1 MKGSNLLLPILL
13 FNIFNS
19 HAHEVSTDT
28 IYYHDGF
35 SLSFYQHDQRL
46 NLVQVLDIMEPVNKA
61 YSEMRSA
68 QNNYLVSK
76 TFSTAGG
83 LLVMWP
89 LVQSIAGKQANWNY
103 AIAGG
108 GLFVVSM
115 PFGIRYRKR
124 AVSAVGQ
131 YNASL
136 PPH

>member
-1 MKGSNLLLPILL
+1 MKELSLIMLFLL
-13 FNIFNS
+13 FNFSNS
-19 HAHEVSTDT
+19 LAQQVSTDT
-28 IYYHDGF
+28 IYYHDGI

-108 GLFVVSM
+108 GLFVVSI

-124 AVSAVGQ
+124 AISAVGE

-136 PPH
+136 PPN